1 MSCPDIFLKRK
12 VFMKVC
18 HVCGAEYEDY
28 VEVCAD
34 CGALLVDADELEEE
48 EGTTIVI
55 ENPVLAVTVE
65 DIITAEIFCDVLKD
79 NEILYSTD
87 DEESETVVKVLFGG
101 SFAGT
106 NIYVD
111 ESDLEKA
118 QELLDA
124 YRNGEILEEESDAE
138 DEV

>member
-1 MSCPDIFLKRK
+1 
-12 VFMKVC
+12 MKVC
-18 HVCGAEYEDY
+18 HVCGAEYEDF
-28 VEVCAD
+28 VEMCAD
-34 CGALLVDADELEEE
+34 CGAMLVDEEE
-48 EGTTIVI
+48 VQQEGVEIVI

-79 NEILYSTD
+79 NGILYSTD

-118 QELLDA
+118 KELYEQVLNSQPSFEDFE
-124 YRNGEILEEESDAE
+124 GFEEEE
-138 DEV
+138 